1 MIVHNHHI
9 VCIINKKINKK
20 KMIERKK
27 LDVTNIIYI
36 LLMVV
41 VFMLGLN
48 SCAAYRYKKN
58 KEVIP
63 AAKYQKYMCCK
74 SDTTSWN
81 GLKISDYESQGGFN
95 YLEDI
100 IKISK
105 KK

>member
-1 MIVHNHHI
+1 M
-9 VCIINKKINKK
+9 
-20 KMIERKK
+20 ERKK
-27 LDVTNIIYI
+27 IDVTNIIYI
-36 LLMVV
+36 LVMAI

-63 AAKYQKYMCCK
+63 AAKYQQSTSYKV
-74 SDTTSWN
+74 DTTSWN

>member
-1 MIVHNHHI
+1 M
-9 VCIINKKINKK
+9 
-20 KMIERKK
+20 MERKK
-27 LDVTNIIYI
+27 IDVTNIIYI

-41 VFMLGLN
+41 VFLLG
-48 SCAAYRYKKN
+48 SCSTSKR
-58 KEVIP
+58 VIP
-63 AAKYQKYMCCK
+63 AAKYQKSTCCK